1 MIKDTVRRIAELQLS
16 SYSENTTHMS
26 ELGVLIRQTLTQELR
41 ERLDTFKTHL
51 GSFTKDLS
59 IEGQAAKTLT
69 SVIEPSF

>member
-51 GSFTKDLS
+51 GSFAKDLS

>member
-1 MIKDTVRRIAELQLS
+1 MKQVRLR
-16 SYSENTTHMS
+16 
-26 ELGVLIRQTLTQELR
+26 VLIRQTLTQELR

-51 GSFTKDLS
+51 GRFAKDLS